1 MWDMVTS
8 AGHPAPR
15 SDDNPRP
22 PASCNRS
29 LCSLLL
35 HLYEMTD
42 LVDHP
47 AQLRGVLALDGL
59 ADPAEAERAQRVA
72 LLAVGAVRGLDLLDD
87 HAHAGTSSSDA
98 VSVAPF
104 SPPRP
109 STRSTD
115 RPRSVATSSG
125 RRRPCR
131 PAIVAF
137 TRLIGF
143 WVPSDL
149 DRMSGIPAI
158 SSTAR
163 TPPPAMTPVPGEA
176 GLRNTR
182 PDP

>member
-1 MWDMVTS
+1 
-8 AGHPAPR
+8 
-15 SDDNPRP
+15 
-22 PASCNRS
+22 
-29 LCSLLL
+29 
-35 HLYEMTD
+35 MTD
-42 LVDHP
+42 LVDHA
-47 AQLRGVLALDGL
+47 AQLRGVLTLDGL
-59 ADPAEAERAQRVA
+59 ADAAQAERAQGVA
-72 LLAVGAVRGLDLLDD
+72 LLAVGAVRRLDLRDD
-87 HAHAGTSSSDA
+87 EAHAGASAGSSAASA
-98 VSVAPF
+98 SAATVSPPF
-104 SPPRP
+104 WPPRP

-149 DRMSGIPAI
+149 ERMSWIPAS